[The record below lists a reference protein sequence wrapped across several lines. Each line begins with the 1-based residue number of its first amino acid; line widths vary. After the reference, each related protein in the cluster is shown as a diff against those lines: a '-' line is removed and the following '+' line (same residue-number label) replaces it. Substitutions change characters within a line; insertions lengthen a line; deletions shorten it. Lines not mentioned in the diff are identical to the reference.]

1 MTDKKG
7 DTTKKL
13 AGVVC
18 ALHGTFDTSPTH
30 PAACPICQG
39 FRVNG
44 ASPACACGAP
54 VKPSRRFAFTPVV
67 HNDRK
72 YPGGSAI
79 IIGRADEGTR
89 GYTALVE
96 LGTFT
101 TMDVARRTSDHLNG
115 ILCLDERT
123 AALITA
129 STMHFRESELVTVL
143 RRALALMEQVRNG
156 TADDADVDDW
166 ADDARRLAQV

>member
-1 MTDKKG
+1 MKDKKG

-13 AGVVC
+13 VGIVC
-18 ALHGTFDTSPTH
+18 VLHGTFDGLMK
-30 PAACPICQG
+30 CPLCDG

-44 ASPACACGAP
+44 ASPACPGGCGAA

-79 IIGRADEGTR
+79 LIGRTDEGTR
-89 GYTALVE
+89 GYTPLDE
-96 LGTFT
+96 LGAFT

-115 ILCLDERT
+115 LLGLDART

-143 RRALALMEQVRNG
+143 RRGLALMEQVRNG

>member
-1 MTDKKG
+1 VTDKKG

-13 AGVVC
+13 VGIVC
-18 ALHGTFDTSPTH
+18 VLHGTFDGLTK
-30 PAACPICQG
+30 CPLCDG

-44 ASPACACGAP
+44 ASPACPGGCGAA
-54 VKPSRRFAFTPVV
+54 VKPARRFAFTPVV

-72 YPGGSAI
+72 FPGGSAI
-79 IIGRADEGTR
+79 IMARTDEGTR
-89 GYTALVE
+89 GYTALLE
-96 LGTFT
+96 MGAFT

-115 ILCLDERT
+115 ILGLDERT

-129 STMHFRESELVTVL
+129 STMHFRESELVTTL
-143 RRALALMEQVRNG
+143 RRGLALMEQVRNG
-156 TADDADVDDW
+156 TADDADVDEW